1 MIKQTKLALGWLLV
15 TASSMA
21 SAEAPEVLVYLTS
34 GSTQTQG
41 MAMVLSGQMV
51 QQQAKVHLLLCDE
64 AGDLA
69 LEASDSE
76 PLKPMNKSPAELLDN
91 LMQQGVTVEVCALY
105 LPNKGGE
112 VTLKPGIQAAKPQV
126 IAAKLLNP
134 DVKTFSF

>member
-1 MIKQTKLALGWLLV
+1 MIKHTKLALGWLLV

-51 QQQAKVHLLLCDE
+51 QQRANVHLLLCDE

-69 LEASDSE
+69 LEASDS
-76 PLKPMNKSPAELLDN
+76 AR
-91 LMQQGVTVEVCALY
+91 
-105 LPNKGGE
+105 
-112 VTLKPGIQAAKPQV
+112 
-126 IAAKLLNP
+126 
-134 DVKTFSF
+134 

>member
-1 MIKQTKLALGWLLV
+1 MCKLMNVSITALAL
-15 TASSMA
+15 
-21 SAEAPEVLVYLTS
+21 SACFSAQVYAQDVLVYVTS
-34 GSTQTQG
+34 GNTQTQG
-41 MAMVLSGQMV
+41 MAMVLSGQML
-51 QQQAKVHLLLCDE
+51 QQKAKVHLLLCDE

-69 LEASDSE
+69 LTASDSE

-105 LPNKGGE
+105 LPIKGAE
-112 VTLKPGIQAAKPQV
+112 VTLKPGIHAAKPPV

>member
-1 MIKQTKLALGWLLV
+1 MIKLTKLALSALV
-15 TASSMA
+15 ATGMMTTTAKA
-21 SAEAPEVLVYLTS
+21 QDVLVYLTS

-41 MAMVLSGQMV
+41 MAMVLSGQML
-51 QQQAKVHLLLCDE
+51 QQKAKVHLLLCDE

-69 LEASDSE
+69 LTASDSE

-105 LPNKGGE
+105 LPNKNSE
-112 VTLKPGIQAAKPQV
+112 VTLKPGIQAAKPPV
-126 IAAKLLNP
+126 IAAKLLNS

>member
-1 MIKQTKLALGWLLV
+1 MRKLSKTSLCSVILLGML
-15 TASSMA
+15 
-21 SAEAPEVLVYLTS
+21 SAQVIAQDVLVYLTS

-51 QQQAKVHLLLCDE
+51 QQKAKVHLLLCDE

-69 LEASDSE
+69 LTASDSE

-105 LPNKGGE
+105 LPNKGAE
-112 VTLKPGIQAAKPQV
+112 VTLKPGIQAAKPPV

-134 DVKTFSF
+134 EVKTFSF